1 MTPRSFRTADIAID
15 GGSGDWSQGVVMDE
29 GGRGGGDMRDSV
41 YIMPPPPPRD
51 IGSSASVSGIAVS
64 RSRYLILQEL
74 IQGDYKVYFSCDGSK

>member
-1 MTPRSFRTADIAID
+1 MTPTAFRTADVAVD
-15 GGSGDWSQGVVMDE
+15 GGSGDWPQGGVDE
-29 GGRGGGDMRDSV
+29 GGSGGGDMRDSV